1 MYVIVFPQMELQQH
15 LKLTLVKRIYF
26 ADFPSYMKFNETG
39 AMLKVYM
46 TNNTNTHG
54 KCLYLFP
61 VFSFYSLQK
70 QSTGGVT

>member
-15 LKLTLVKRIYF
+15 LKLTLVKRVYF
-26 ADFPSYMKFNETG
+26 ADFPSYKKFNETG